1 MVNDDRV
8 INNDI
13 GFTKTQ
19 ISQEDFICKII
30 ETLNWDNINFEF
42 TDVEIMLFQ
51 IDLMP
56 VEHLFLF

>member
-42 TDVEIMLFQ
+42 TDVEIMLF
-51 IDLMP
+51 
-56 VEHLFLF
+56 

>member
-8 INNDI
+8 INNGI

-19 ISQEDFICKII
+19 ISQEDFICKIL
-30 ETLNWDNINFEF
+30 ETLNWGNINFEF
-42 TDVEIMLFQ
+42 TDVEIMLLQ

-56 VEHLFLF
+56 MEHLFLF